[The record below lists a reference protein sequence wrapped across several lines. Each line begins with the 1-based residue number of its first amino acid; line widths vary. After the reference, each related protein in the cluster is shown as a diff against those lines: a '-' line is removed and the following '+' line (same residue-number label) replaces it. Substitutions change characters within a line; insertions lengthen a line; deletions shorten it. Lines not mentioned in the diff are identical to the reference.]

1 MKTILEALAE
11 FAIGIS
17 FDEIPRPVIHQANRC
32 LLDLMGSF
40 WGGFA
45 DKRNRKLLQW
55 AHEVNPKSEA
65 GLWGM
70 GLRAGM
76 AEAALG
82 HGCIS
87 HHLEY
92 DDGISLGAHWGS
104 ETIPAILAMAEANR
118 CGGEELLTAIVVAY
132 EVGNRVSQA
141 FSRKLLSHGVH
152 FPCAMG
158 IFGAAAGVARL
169 MGLSV
174 SQTAGALGN
183 ACLTPIAPY
192 LPALS
197 GASIKDA
204 YAGWPNA
211 LGLTVT
217 RLSRAGWS
225 GPLDLLEGPE
235 GFGRVAGWKGSVK
248 DLRKQI
254 LRGMGSTF
262 EIMKTYF
269 KPFPCCRWL
278 HAPAQAVL
286 DLKMGGGWRGEEAQS
301 IVVEGPDFLRSYDK
315 KNGFEREISAR
326 FSIPYVVA
334 AAALWGRLD
343 LEAFDASRR
352 SHPKLRALTKRVTIT
367 TDETLDRM
375 FPDRFQTR
383 VRVKTRDG
391 RRWEKVLGL
400 PWGPDNPP
408 TDPELKKKFSYL
420 AGQSLKSSRV
430 EGWFALFEEGVE
442 RDKRLKRLLGLLLPK
457 VNPNVA

>member
-1 MKTILEALAE
+1 MKTILESLAE

-17 FDEIPRPVIHQANRC
+17 FDEVPKPVVRQANRC

-45 DKRNRKLLQW
+45 NKQNRKLLRL
-55 AHEVNPKSEA
+55 AHEINPKPEA

-70 GLRAGM
+70 GLRAGV
-76 AEAALG
+76 AEAAFG

-104 ETIPAILAMAEANR
+104 ETLPAILAMAEATR
-118 CGGEELLTAIVVAY
+118 CQGEELLTATVVAY

-141 FSRKLLSHGVH
+141 FSSKLLSRGVH

-158 IFGAAAGVARL
+158 IFGAASGVARI

-174 SQTAGALGN
+174 SETAEALGN

-197 GASIKDA
+197 GAPIKDA

-211 LGLTVT
+211 LGLMVT

-225 GPLDLLEGPE
+225 GPPDLLEGPE
-235 GFGRVAGWKGSVK
+235 GIGRIAGWKGSVK
-248 DLRKQI
+248 DLRRQI
-254 LRGMGSTF
+254 LSGMGSSF

-286 DLKMGGGWRGEEAQS
+286 DLKKEGGWTGEEVES
-301 IVVEGPDFLRSYDK
+301 IVVGGPDFLRSYDK
-315 KNGFEREISAR
+315 KSGFEKEISAR
-326 FSIPYVVA
+326 FSIPYVLA
-334 AAALWGRLD
+334 AAALYDRLD

-352 SHPKLRALTKRVTIT
+352 SHFKLKALAKRVTIV
-367 TDETLDRM
+367 TDATLEKM
-375 FPDRFQTR
+375 FPGRFQTR
-383 VRVKTRDG
+383 VRIKTRG
-391 RRWEKVLGL
+391 GQLWEKVCGL
-400 PWGPDNPP
+400 PWGPENPP

-420 AGQSLKSSRV
+420 AGHSLGPLQTER
-430 EGWFALFEEGVE
+430 WFTLFEEGVE
-442 RDKRLKRLLGLLLPK
+442 KDKRLMRLLGLLLPK
-457 VNPNVA
+457 VNL